1 MTVMRPTKDGFV
13 SILIRSRELSS
24 WIRYGTYW
32 LHRQEKEADLQ
43 LPNQCPQC
51 GVAYRVNEERKLTP
65 LKPHRTGLQKVN
77 QVLADSLI
85 RSMKN
90 AHENNTK
97 VVLFSDSRQSAAK
110 LSAGIEL
117 DHYRDAVRWLML
129 KALKGDSE
137 VINFLK
143 KFQFGNI
150 SSRED
155 SDMLTRLYNK
165 GTYIELIDLI
175 RTKDKGWLNLKKK
188 LASIRYMHLSKMS
201 TWRILPLMY
210 LRVY

>member
-1 MTVMRPTKDGFV
+1 
-13 SILIRSRELSS
+13 
-24 WIRYGTYW
+24 
-32 LHRQEKEADLQ
+32 
-43 LPNQCPQC
+43 
-51 GVAYRVNEERKLTP
+51 
-65 LKPHRTGLQKVN
+65 
-77 QVLADSLI
+77 
-85 RSMKN
+85 MKN

-175 RTKDKGWLNLKKK
+175 RTKDKGWLKSEEKARLDTIY
-188 LASIRYMHLSKMS
+188 ASIEDVNLENITADVFKGLLNIGMNPAGPRPSLAQNPLLNNTPWWSLFDFRVGTAKRDLGDYDQVYLNKIRKKIARSK
-201 TWRILPLMY
+201 
-210 LRVY
+210 